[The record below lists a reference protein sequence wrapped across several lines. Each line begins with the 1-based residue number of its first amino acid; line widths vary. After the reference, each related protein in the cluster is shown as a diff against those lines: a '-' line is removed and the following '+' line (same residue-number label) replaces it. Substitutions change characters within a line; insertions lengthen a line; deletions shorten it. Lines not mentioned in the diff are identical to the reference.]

1 MAAVMSDET
10 KPTGRNWKTPQQK
23 KHLAKLLGEG
33 MPVGQALRAAGW
45 SEMQSK
51 KGFAAV
57 PGDVLAA
64 LPKKAQALMDRGKAL
79 KTDKSAMENLI
90 VGRLSENIAQG
101 RDGGTQSAKVLGSH
115 RDLNMWQP
123 DQLAGLI
130 VLQTPQKFQDPEYVQ
145 KLMEAEE

>member
-1 MAAVMSDET
+1 MADET
-10 KPTGRNWKTPQQK
+10 KSTGRNWKTPQQK

-51 KGFAAV
+51 KGFSAV

-64 LPKKAQALMDRGKAL
+64 LPKKAQALIDRGRAL

-90 VGRLSENIAQG
+90 VGRLSENIVQG
-101 RDGGTQSAKVLGSH
+101 KDGGSQSAKILGSH
-115 RDLNMWQP
+115 RDLNMWVP
-123 DQLAGLI
+123 DSQQGLI
-130 VLQTPQKFQDPEYVQ
+130 VLSTPQKFQDPEYVQ